1 MNIIQIQD
9 RLKGMPKE
17 AIIQYVQNP
26 TGDVPTYLALGELER
41 RKTMESK
48 YNAMK
53 PEAPSVAEQIVQ
65 ENMPTGLASMPTQ
78 DVMLPESGV
87 GAPQPQPQPTPD
99 MMASSGIGA
108 LPAGNVGQ
116 NYAGGGIVAFE
127 EGGEVEDDYGPVLEG
142 ALDTAGLFAGRF
154 AGPIVSGFW
163 PSELAADENTPEF
176 QEYLARKMEEA
187 GYAKGG
193 VVNYIGGGAVDRT
206 IIAGTKGA
214 FDLGKKGISKAYDF
228 IKGNPLT
235 SAGVGGYG
243 AYDFFDDSDEEE
255 ARKAAEAK
263 LMRDNFEEFKRLQDA
278 RLTKEANEKTGPVA
292 KEKTMAD
299 YAKEFKDMMGTDEY
313 RAKMN
318 ERMAKMD
325 EKVAEREAKAP
336 WFAVMEAGL
345 SMAAESSPFALQNIA
360 AGATRGISSYQQSQ
374 EALQAMEE
382 KRLALL
388 DDMAKADRAEKVA
401 AIEYGM
407 NSQQFEETQALKAAL
422 ANQEKTL
429 KLMELNVKVTGTDPE
444 RGKIATDIIESG
456 EMQAWTEKFL
466 KDRGSDYED
475 SPEYYDAYQAEL
487 GKRVNQRLRA
497 GTERATYNTTDFN
510 LIGR

>member
-65 ENMPTGLASMPTQ
+65 ENMPMGLASMPTQ
-78 DVMLPESGV
+78 DVMPPQSGV

-116 NYAGGGIVAFE
+116 NYAGGGIIAFE
-127 EGGEVEDDYGPVLEG
+127 EGGEVEDDYGLKEAAEDLAVE
-142 ALDTAGLFAGRF
+142 AGFMKIFGGVPGMLMSPGEAK
-154 AGPIVSGFW
+154 ASTLY
-163 PSELAADENTPEF
+163 SDEDF
-176 QEYLARKMEEA
+176 ARKLGYADGGPVNPFVGLVPGGDLPERYKEGDPRRPGFLDDPFKIFMGEPDPTTGTTIDAQQEFLSETAKLKADKLKSEEA
-187 GYAKGG
+187 KQKS
-193 VVNYIGGGAVDRT
+193 T
-206 IIAGTKGA
+206 QT
-214 FDLGKKGISKAYDF
+214 
-228 IKGNPLT
+228 
-235 SAGVGGYG
+235 
-243 AYDFFDDSDEEE
+243 
-255 ARKAAEAK
+255 
-263 LMRDNFEEFKRLQDA
+263 
-278 RLTKEANEKTGPVA
+278 KTGPAPVQEPSVPA
-292 KEKTMAD
+292 PTMKD
-299 YAKEFKDMMGTDEY
+299 RVEEFRSLLGPDKY
-313 RAKMN
+313 RAQME
-318 ERMAKMD
+318 ERMSTMD
-325 EKVAEREAKAP
+325 KKIAEREGKAP

-345 SMAAESSPFALQNIA
+345 SMAAGSSPFALQNIA

-382 KRLALL
+382 RRLALL

-407 NSQQFEETQALKAAL
+407 NSQQFEETQALKAAI
-422 ANQEKTL
+422 ANQEKAL
-429 KLMELNVKVTGTDPE
+429 KLMELNIKVRGTNPE
-444 RGKIATDIIESG
+444 RAKIADEIIESG
-456 EMQAWTEKFL
+456 EMQVWTEKFL
-466 KDRGSDYED
+466 DDKGSNYED
-475 SPEYYDAYQAEL
+475 SPEYFAAYQAEL
-487 GKRVNQRLRA
+487 GRRINERMTA
-497 GTERATYNTTDFN
+497 GTSEAKYDTTNFN
-510 LIGR
+510 VIGM

>member
-26 TGDVPTYLALGELER
+26 TGEVPTYLALGELQR

-78 DVMLPESGV
+78 DVMPPQSGV

-127 EGGEVEDDYGPVLEG
+127 EGGSVLDKYGPVLEG

-193 VVNYIGGGAVDRT
+193 VVNYIGGGAVDKA
-206 IIAGTKGA
+206 IIGGVKGA

-228 IKGNPLT
+228 IEANPLAT
-235 SAGVGGYG
+235 FGPTLGFGGYG
-243 AYDFFDDSDEEE
+243 VYDYFDDSDEEE

-263 LMRDNFEEFKRLQDA
+263 LIRDNFEEFKRLQDA

-299 YAKEFKDMMGTDEY
+299 YATEFKNMMGTDEY

-345 SMAAESSPFALQNIA
+345 AMAAESSPFALQNIA
-360 AGATRGISSYQQSQ
+360 AGATRGVSSYADSV
-374 EALQAMEE
+374 EALQTLEE

-388 DDMAKADRAEKVA
+388 DDMAKADRAEKMA

-407 NSQQFEETQALKAAL
+407 NSKQFEATQELKSSI
-422 ANQEKTL
+422 ANQEAAIN
-429 KLMELNVKVTGTDPE
+429 LM
-444 RGKIATDIIESG
+444 KIRIDAQKNYGDIAKDVVDAD
-456 EMQAWTEKFL
+456 EMKAWVEDF
-466 KDRGSDYED
+466 KDKKGSEFDMN
-475 SPEYYDAYQAEL
+475 SPEFLNAYQAEL
-487 GKRVNQRLRA
+487 DRRIQIRMGSALQDTSGF
-497 GTERATYNTTDFN
+497 GTPTKKK
-510 LIGR
+510 

>member
-1 MNIIQIQD
+1 
-9 RLKGMPKE
+9 MPKE

-26 TGDVPTYLALGELER
+26 TGDVPTYLALGELQR

-48 YNAMK
+48 YNAMQEQ
-53 PEAPSVAEQIVQ
+53 PASIAEQIVQ
-65 ENMPTGLASMPTQ
+65 ENMPMGLASMPTQ
-78 DVMLPESGV
+78 DVMPPQSGV

-108 LPAGNVGQ
+108 LPAGNIGQ

-127 EGGEVEDDYGPVLEG
+127 EGGEVEDDYGPILEG

-154 AGPIVSGFW
+154 AGPILSGFW

-193 VVNYIGGGAVDRT
+193 VVNYGIGGGIVDRA
-206 IIAGTKGA
+206 ILAGGKGA
-214 FDLGKKGISKAYDF
+214 YKYGKKGLGAAYDF
-228 IKGNPLT
+228 IKGNISVP
-235 SAGVGGYG
+235 VIGGG
-243 AYDFFDDSDEEE
+243 AVAYDYYDDSDEEE
-255 ARKAAEAK
+255 ERNIRKAAENK
-263 LMRDNFEEFKRLQDA
+263 LMRDNFEEFKRLQDD
-278 RLTKEANEKTGPVA
+278 RLAKEKTEPVA

-299 YAKEFKDMMGTDEY
+299 YGKEFKDMMGTDEY

-345 SMAAESSPFALQNIA
+345 AMAAESSPFALQNIA
-360 AGATRGISSYQQSQ
+360 AGATRGVSSYADSV
-374 EALQAMEE
+374 EALQTLEE

-388 DDMAKADRAEKVA
+388 DDMAKADRAEKMA

-407 NSQQFEETQALKAAL
+407 NSKQFEATQELKSSI
-422 ANQEKTL
+422 ANQEAAIN
-429 KLMELNVKVTGTDPE
+429 LMKIRIDAQKNYGDIAKDVVDANEMNAWVADFKDKKGSEFDMNSPDFLN
-444 RGKIATDIIESG
+444 
-456 EMQAWTEKFL
+456 
-466 KDRGSDYED
+466 
-475 SPEYYDAYQAEL
+475 AYQAEL
-487 GKRVNQRLRA
+487 DRRIQIRMGSALQDTSGF
-497 GTERATYNTTDFN
+497 GTPTKKK
-510 LIGR
+510 

>member
-1 MNIIQIQD
+1 MLNIIQIQD

-26 TGDVPTYLALGELER
+26 TGDVPTYLALGELQR

-65 ENMPTGLASMPTQ
+65 ENMPMGLASMPTQ
-78 DVMLPESGV
+78 DVMPPQSGV
-87 GAPQPQPQPTPD
+87 GAPQPQPRPTPD

-108 LPAGNVGQ
+108 LPAGNIGQ

-127 EGGEVEDDYGPVLEG
+127 EGGEVEDDYGLKEFGEDVAVEA
-142 ALDTAGLFAGRF
+142 ALLKLLGPAGMFLSPGEAKASTLYSDEEFAKK
-154 AGPIVSGFW
+154 
-163 PSELAADENTPEF
+163 L
-176 QEYLARKMEEA
+176 
-187 GYAKGG
+187 GYANGG
-193 VVNYIGGGAVDRT
+193 VVNYIGGGIVDRA
-206 IIAGTKGA
+206 ILAGGKGA
-214 FDLGKKGISKAYDF
+214 YKYGKKGLGAAYDF
-228 IKGNPLT
+228 IKGNISVP
-235 SAGVGGYG
+235 VIGGG
-243 AYDFFDDSDEEE
+243 AVAYDLFDDSDKEEE
-255 ARKAAEAK
+255 RNTRKAAENK

-278 RLTKEANEKTGPVA
+278 RLAKEKTEPVA

-299 YAKEFKDMMGTDEY
+299 YGKEFKDMMGTDEY

-325 EKVAEREAKAP
+325 EKVAEREGKAP
-336 WFAVMEAGL
+336 YFAIMEAGL
-345 SMAAESSPFALQNIA
+345 AMAAESSPFALQNIA
-360 AGATRGISSYQQSQ
+360 AGATRGISSYQESQ

-407 NSQQFEETQALKAAL
+407 NSQQFEDTQALKAAI
-422 ANQEKTL
+422 ANQEKML
-429 KLMELNVKVTGTDPE
+429 KLAEINVRLTGTDPE
-444 RGKIATDIIESG
+444 RGKIATDIIGSG
-456 EMQAWTEKFL
+456 EMQVWTEKFL
-466 KDRGSDYED
+466 KDKGSNYED
-475 SPEYYDAYQAEL
+475 SPGYYDAYQAEL
-487 GKRVNQRLRA
+487 GRRVNQRLRA
-497 GTERATYNTTDFN
+497 GTERALYNTTNFN
-510 LIGR
+510 VIGM

>member
-26 TGDVPTYLALGELER
+26 TGEVPTYLALGELQR
-41 RKTMESK
+41 RKNSEAK
-48 YNAMK
+48 FQAMQEQ
-53 PEAPSVAEQIVQ
+53 PASIAEQIVQ
-65 ENMPTGLASMPTQ
+65 ENMPMGLASMPTQ
-78 DVMLPESGV
+78 DVMPPQSGV

-108 LPAGNVGQ
+108 LPAGNIGQ

-127 EGGEVEDDYGPVLEG
+127 EGGEVEDDYGPILEG

-154 AGPIVSGFW
+154 AGPILSGFW

-193 VVNYIGGGAVDRT
+193 VVNYGIGGGIVDRA
-206 IIAGTKGA
+206 ILAGGKGA
-214 FDLGKKGISKAYDF
+214 YKYGKKGLGAAYDF
-228 IKGNPLT
+228 IKGNISVP
-235 SAGVGGYG
+235 VIGGG
-243 AYDFFDDSDEEE
+243 AIAYDLFDDSDKEEE
-255 ARKAAEAK
+255 RNIRKAAENK

-278 RLTKEANEKTGPVA
+278 RLAKEKTEPVA

-299 YAKEFKDMMGTDEY
+299 YGKEFKDMMGTDEY

-345 SMAAESSPFALQNIA
+345 AMAAESSPFALQNIA
-360 AGATRGISSYQQSQ
+360 AGATRGVSSYADSV
-374 EALQAMEE
+374 EALQTLEE

-388 DDMAKADRAEKVA
+388 DDMAKADRAEKMA

-407 NSQQFEETQALKAAL
+407 NSKQFEATQELKSSI
-422 ANQEKTL
+422 ANQEAAIN
-429 KLMELNVKVTGTDPE
+429 LMKIRIDAQKNYGDIAKDVVDANEMNAWVADFKDKKGSEFDMNSPDFLN
-444 RGKIATDIIESG
+444 
-456 EMQAWTEKFL
+456 
-466 KDRGSDYED
+466 
-475 SPEYYDAYQAEL
+475 AYQAEL
-487 GKRVNQRLRA
+487 DRRIQIRMGSALQDTSGF
-497 GTERATYNTTDFN
+497 GTPTKKK
-510 LIGR
+510 

>member
-26 TGDVPTYLALGELER
+26 TGDVPTYLALGELQR
-41 RKTMESK
+41 RKNSEAK
-48 YNAMK
+48 FQAMQEQ
-53 PEAPSVAEQIVQ
+53 PASIAEQIVQ
-65 ENMPTGLASMPTQ
+65 ENMPMGLASMPTQ
-78 DVMLPESGV
+78 DVMPPQSGV

-108 LPAGNVGQ
+108 LPAGNIGQ

-127 EGGEVEDDYGPVLEG
+127 EGGEVEDDYGPILEG

-154 AGPIVSGFW
+154 AGPILSGFW

-193 VVNYIGGGAVDRT
+193 VVNYGIGGGIVDRA
-206 IIAGTKGA
+206 ILAGGKGA
-214 FDLGKKGISKAYDF
+214 YKYGKKGLGAAYDF
-228 IKGNPLT
+228 IKGNISVP
-235 SAGVGGYG
+235 VIGGG
-243 AYDFFDDSDEEE
+243 AVAYDYYDDSDEEE
-255 ARKAAEAK
+255 ERNIRKAAENK

-278 RLTKEANEKTGPVA
+278 RLAKEKTEPVA

-299 YAKEFKDMMGTDEY
+299 YGKEFKDMMGTDEY

-345 SMAAESSPFALQNIA
+345 AMAAESSPFALQNIA
-360 AGATRGISSYQQSQ
+360 AGATRGVSSYADSV
-374 EALQAMEE
+374 EALQTLEE

-388 DDMAKADRAEKVA
+388 DDMAKADRAEKMA

-407 NSQQFEETQALKAAL
+407 NSKQFEATQELKSSI
-422 ANQEKTL
+422 ANQEAAIN
-429 KLMELNVKVTGTDPE
+429 LMKIRIDAQKNYGDIAKDVVDANEMNAWVADFKDKKGSEFDMNSPDFLN
-444 RGKIATDIIESG
+444 
-456 EMQAWTEKFL
+456 
-466 KDRGSDYED
+466 
-475 SPEYYDAYQAEL
+475 AYQAEL
-487 GKRVNQRLRA
+487 DRRIQIRMGSALQDTSGF
-497 GTERATYNTTDFN
+497 GTPTKKK
-510 LIGR
+510 

>member
-26 TGDVPTYLALGELER
+26 TGEVPTYLALGELER
-41 RKTMESK
+41 RKTMENK
-48 YNAMK
+48 YAAMQEQ
-53 PEAPSVAEQIVQ
+53 PASIAEQIVQ
-65 ENMPTGLASMPTQ
+65 ENMPMGLASMPTQ
-78 DVMLPESGV
+78 DVMPPQSGV

-108 LPAGNVGQ
+108 LPAGNIGQ

-127 EGGEVEDDYGPVLEG
+127 EGGEVEDDYGPILEG

-154 AGPIVSGFW
+154 AGPILSGFW

-193 VVNYIGGGAVDRT
+193 VVNYGIGGGIVDRA
-206 IIAGTKGA
+206 ILAGGKGA
-214 FDLGKKGISKAYDF
+214 YKYGKKGLGAAYDF
-228 IKGNPLT
+228 IKGNISVP
-235 SAGVGGYG
+235 VIGGG
-243 AYDFFDDSDEEE
+243 AIAYDLFDDSDKEEE
-255 ARKAAEAK
+255 RNIRKAAENK

-278 RLTKEANEKTGPVA
+278 RLAKEKTEPVA

-299 YAKEFKDMMGTDEY
+299 YGKEFKDMMGTDEY

-345 SMAAESSPFALQNIA
+345 AMAAESSPFALQNIA
-360 AGATRGISSYQQSQ
+360 AGATRGVSSYADSV
-374 EALQAMEE
+374 EALQTLEE

-388 DDMAKADRAEKVA
+388 DDMAKADRAEKMA

-407 NSQQFEETQALKAAL
+407 NSKQFEATQELKSSI
-422 ANQEKTL
+422 ANQEAAIN
-429 KLMELNVKVTGTDPE
+429 LMKIRIDAQKNYGDIAKDVVDANEMNAWVADFKDKKGSEFDMNSPDFLN
-444 RGKIATDIIESG
+444 
-456 EMQAWTEKFL
+456 
-466 KDRGSDYED
+466 
-475 SPEYYDAYQAEL
+475 AYQAEL
-487 GKRVNQRLRA
+487 DRRIQIRMGSALQDTSGF
-497 GTERATYNTTDFN
+497 GTPTKKK
-510 LIGR
+510 